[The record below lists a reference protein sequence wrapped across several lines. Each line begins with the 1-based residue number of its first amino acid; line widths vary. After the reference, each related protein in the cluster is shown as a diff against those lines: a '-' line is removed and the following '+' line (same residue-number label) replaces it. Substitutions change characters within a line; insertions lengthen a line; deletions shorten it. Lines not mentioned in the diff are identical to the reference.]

1 MYPRNNLDFIWGHPA
16 KVLLDALTGHD
27 LEADAHVTRYVQ
39 IGEMAG
45 AKISLAAATLRS
57 AGIEMYGQG
66 GGSVPKEEMGR
77 LMTEIIPKLIQ
88 LAVEEKIKVDTETA
102 PLSAVEQVW
111 SRSDLHGK
119 RLVLVP

>member
-1 MYPRNNLDFIWGHPA
+1 
-16 KVLLDALTGHD
+16 
-27 LEADAHVTRYVQ
+27 
-39 IGEMAG
+39 MAG
-45 AKISLAAATLRS
+45 AKISLAAVTLRS

-88 LAVEEKIKVDTETA
+88 LAVEGKLKVDTETA

-111 SRSDLHGK
+111 GRSDLHGK